1 MDGLNTTYQWVILIL
16 VILLLVLGTGPYW
29 RR

>member
-16 VILLLVLGTGPYW
+16 LILILILGTGPFW